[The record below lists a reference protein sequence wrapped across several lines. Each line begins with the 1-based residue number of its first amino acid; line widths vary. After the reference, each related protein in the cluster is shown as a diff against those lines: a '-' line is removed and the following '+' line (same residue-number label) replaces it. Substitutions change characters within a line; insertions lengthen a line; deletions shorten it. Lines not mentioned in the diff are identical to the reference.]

1 MPSRALTIEEK
12 NKNKVNLKVK
22 RFMNNVRKF
31 IKSKND
37 NVVPPE
43 WDAMLDMLED
53 SYKQYCTATFELER
67 LDSYLVD
74 SRYGP
79 TINPLFKIKN
89 SSLMNVQ
96 RLCNEFGLSMK
107 QAQKMKV
114 KEPKKE
120 KSVLDTFFEG
130 EIETR

>member
-107 QAQKMKV
+107 QAQKMKT
-114 KEPKKE
+114 KMPKPE
-120 KSVLDTFFEG
+120 KSVLDQFFEG
-130 EIETR
+130 EIEKR

>member
-12 NKNKVNLKVK
+12 NKNRINLKVR
-22 RFMNNVRKF
+22 RFMNNVKKF

-43 WDAMLDMLED
+43 WEAMLDMLED
-53 SYKQYCTATFELER
+53 SYKQYCTASIELEE

-107 QAQKMKV
+107 QAQKMKT
-114 KEPKKE
+114 KMPKPE
-120 KSVLDTFFEG
+120 KSVLDQFFEG
-130 EIETR
+130 EIEKR

>member
-12 NKNKVNLKVK
+12 NKNRINLKVR
-22 RFMNNVRKF
+22 RFMNNVKKF

-43 WDAMLDMLED
+43 WEAMLDMLED
-53 SYKQYCTATFELER
+53 SYKQYCTASIELEE